1 MMNASQPS
9 WKQPILDTFSVVSR
23 WLLGAL
29 FIYMGLSKALHPEE
43 FLKLVRQ
50 YEMVN
55 NPILLTSIAAAL
67 PWFEIFC
74 GLLLVAGIAVRGSAL
89 MLLVMLIP
97 FSIIVL
103 KHALDLASAQGLPL
117 CAIKFDCGC
126 GTGEVFACHKL
137 AQNCALIF
145 LSGWLWM
152 GSGRKFC
159 LRFTLIQSAQH

>member
-1 MMNASQPS
+1 
-9 WKQPILDTFSVVSR
+9 
-23 WLLGAL
+23 
-29 FIYMGLSKALHPEE
+29 
-43 FLKLVRQ
+43 
-50 YEMVN
+50 
-55 NPILLTSIAAAL
+55 
-67 PWFEIFC
+67 
-74 GLLLVAGIAVRGSAL
+74 

-137 AQNCALIF
+137 AQNCVLIL

>member
-1 MMNASQPS
+1 M
-9 WKQPILDTFSVVSR
+9 LDTFSVVSR

-55 NPILLTSIAAAL
+55 NPILLNSIAAAL

-137 AQNCALIF
+137 AQNCVPIL

-159 LRFTLIQSAQH
+159 LRFTPIQSE

>member
-1 MMNASQPS
+1 M
-9 WKQPILDTFSVVSR
+9 LDTFSVVSR

-55 NPILLTSIAAAL
+55 NPVLLNSIAAAL

-137 AQNCALIF
+137 AQNCVLIL